1 MIQDVSLF
9 FLGLMILVAGAEA
22 LIRGSVRVARALG
35 VSPFMIGF
43 TLIGFGTSAP
53 ELVVSLSAA
62 LQGSSDIALGNV
74 VGSNI
79 ANVGVVLGVA
89 ALVRPLTAHMRL
101 LWVEIPLVIAA
112 ALLLWALCFD
122 NSLSRADGAILL
134 GGFALLCAYMYRSA
148 RREPPAV
155 KEEVGKAADVHM
167 RVWVA
172 CLLALVGIAALVGGA
187 HLMVVAAVEI
197 AKSLGVGEWLIGL
210 TVVAVGTSLPEV
222 AAAVAAAYKG
232 ESDLVLGN
240 VAGSNLFNV
249 LLILGTTVAVQPMAV
264 PDAAVRNEIPVMVG
278 FSLLLMVSVAH
289 GMNIRR
295 WEGAVMLAAY
305 AGFIA
310 WQVATQS

>member
-1 MIQDVSLF
+1 MIEDVSLF
-9 FLGLMILVAGAEA
+9 VLGLIVLVLGAEA

-62 LQGSSDIALGNV
+62 LAGSSEIALGNV

-79 ANVGVVLGVA
+79 ANVGLVLGIA
-89 ALVRPLTAHMRL
+89 ALVRPLAAQMRL
-101 LWVEIPLVIAA
+101 LAVEMPLVILAG
-112 ALLLWALCFD
+112 LLLWVLCQD
-122 NSLSRADGAILL
+122 GGLGRADGAVLL
-134 GGFALLCAYMYRSA
+134 TGFAGLCLYMYRNA
-148 RREPPAV
+148 RAEPPEV

-172 CLLALVGIAALVGGA
+172 CLLALAGIVALVGGA

-222 AAAVAAAYKG
+222 AAGVAAAYKG

-249 LLILGTTVAVQPMAV
+249 LLILGTTVAVRPMGV

-278 FSLLLMVSVAH
+278 FSFLMLAAVAN
-289 GMNIRR
+289 GMKIRR
-295 WEGAVMLAAY
+295 WEGAVMITAY

-310 WQVATQS
+310 WQVAGR